1 MLKNRGSNT
10 IILNYRYR
18 VDPNHRK
25 CVCDIF
31 WIPCEF
37 PDCIYQFDKHWL
49 QNCAPLSQPSYDRVE
64 NIYYKN
70 YLNVTTIRPPWNS

>member
-25 CVCDIF
+25 CVCDIC
-31 WIPCEF
+31 WIPCAF
-37 PDCIYQFDKHWL
+37 PDCIDQFDKYWL
-49 QNCAPLSQPSYDRVE
+49 QNCALLSQPRYDRV
-64 NIYYKN
+64 
-70 YLNVTTIRPPWNS
+70 